1 MFDLIVYLFLAHIA
15 LGIVSSL
22 IIIYLFFSDRILA
35 FVDRVKKHKRNNK

>member
-35 FVDRVKKHKRNNK
+35 FVDRVKKPKRNNK